1 MGLLSGFGNTR
12 FDPLGDGNGHLM
24 HVVLP
29 FVTNGD
35 CQQKYDELP
44 NDLTGRQ
51 ITSRMLCAGYKEGGK
66 NSCPGDSGFYLRL
79 YKLLSALNP
88 TIIQQMFDLLH
99 LFKLIKGHLP
109 ILILVQRNVKG

>member
-1 MGLLSGFGNTR
+1 MGLLSGFGDTR
-12 FDPLGDGNGHLM
+12 FDPLGGDHGHLM

-51 ITSRMLCAGYKEGGK
+51 ITSRMLCAGEGGK

-79 YKLLSALNP
+79 SNILPALKHTIVQQPFDFLLD
-88 TIIQQMFDLLH
+88 F
-99 LFKLIKGHLP
+99 
-109 ILILVQRNVKG
+109 